1 MIGRIV
7 AVLVLLLVLAGCD
20 SDTSGDTATTTPSTV
35 APATVT
41 PEDARAIAKEAYI
54 YGFPMVDNY
63 RIQYAYFVNK
73 QDPEYKGGWNEI
85 HNTAR
90 VYTPE
95 DKAIQSPNSDTP
107 YSFIGADLRA
117 EPLVLTVPPVEDGR
131 YYSLQFIDGYTYNF
145 AYVGSRTTGNG
156 GGKYLLAGP
165 GWQGERPEGVDEV
178 IRSDTELAFVLYR
191 TQLFG
196 PDDLENVKKIQAGY
210 QVTPLS
216 VFLNQP
222 SPAPAPPID
231 FAPPLTPDQ
240 QKTSPQF
247 FEILNFAMR
256 FAPTLPAEQQ
266 LRDRFAT
273 IGIGPDGTFDADELT
288 PEMRKAIEDGM
299 ADAWAEFDTL
309 KKDKVDT
316 DQVGSADFFGSHQ
329 EDSDGNYLYR
339 MAGAVLGIYGN
350 TKEEALYPAV
360 DVDSAGAPLTGANN
374 YTYRF
379 EPGQLPPVNAFW
391 SLTMYQLP
399 ESLLV
404 DNPIHRYVINSPML
418 PDLVGTPT
426 GGSPCTCRTSHRGR
440 RRKPTG
446 CPHRRA
452 RSGGA
457 AAVLAQARRARRP
470 VAGPETGE
478 GLTALP
484 ASVRVCCAKRR

>member
-1 MIGRIV
+1 MGRIG
-7 AVLVLLLVLAGCD
+7 AVLAIVALIAACSTKG
-20 SDTSGDTATTTPSTV
+20 SEETPKSSPPPS
-35 APATVT
+35 PAAVT
-41 PEDARAIAKEAYI
+41 PEQARAIAKEAYI

-222 SPAPAPPID
+222 SPAPAPAID

-316 DQVGSADFFGSHQ
+316 DQVGAADFFGTK
-329 EDSDGNYLYR
+329 EDLDGNYLYR

-350 TKEEALYPAV
+350 TKEEALYPAAT
-360 DVDSAGAPLTGANN
+360 VDSAGAPLTGANN

-404 DNPIHRYVINSPML
+404 DNPIDRYVINSPML
-418 PDLVGTPT
+418 PDLVRDPD
-426 GGSPCTCRTSHRGR
+426 GGITLYLQNQSP
-440 RRKPTG
+440 
-446 CPHRRA
+446 
-452 RSGGA
+452 
-457 AAVLAQARRARRP
+457 
-470 VAGPETGE
+470 GPAKE
-478 GLTALP
+478 ANWLP
-484 ASVRVCCAKRR
+484 APKGPFLVALRLYWPKPDALDGQWQAPKPVKA

>member
-222 SPAPAPPID
+222 SPAPAPAID

-316 DQVGSADFFGSHQ
+316 DQVGAADFFGTK
-329 EDSDGNYLYR
+329 EDLDGNYLYR

-350 TKEEALYPAV
+350 TKEEALYPAAT
-360 DVDSAGAPLTGANN
+360 VDSAGAPLTGANN

-404 DNPIHRYVINSPML
+404 DNPIDRYVINSPML
-418 PDLVGTPT
+418 PDLVRDPD
-426 GGSPCTCRTSHRGR
+426 GGITLYLQNQSP
-440 RRKPTG
+440 
-446 CPHRRA
+446 
-452 RSGGA
+452 
-457 AAVLAQARRARRP
+457 
-470 VAGPETGE
+470 GPAKE
-478 GLTALP
+478 ANWLP
-484 ASVRVCCAKRR
+484 APKGPFLVALRLYWPKPDALDGQWQAPKPVKA